1 MDAVAVRV
9 IDALVPFGVLLRSAE
24 SLSPFERWREVLLRF
39 LPQTFFVYWLFNF
52 IPLIGGLIYMLV
64 LVPTSLKLNMPKE
77 TYRNKRYF
85 AQGLL
90 VYLTVILIGFGGIWS
105 FIGHTF
111 MADRIAANIGWETGS
126 PFQAELAFYSLGAG
140 IAGLIAVWLR
150 GHFITA
156 LVIVKSVFWY
166 GAAFVHI
173 RDAAM
178 YQNYAPS
185 NIGAPLI
192 GDLVYPTLLLTL
204 LIWVYKKA

>member
-1 MDAVAVRV
+1 MDATVSRV
-9 IDALVPFGVLLRSAE
+9 VDTLVPFGILLRASE
-24 SLSPFERWREVLLRF
+24 GLNPFERWGDVLLRF
-39 LPQTFFVYWLFNF
+39 LPQTFFMYWLFNF

-64 LVPTSLKLNMPKE
+64 LVPASFKLNMPTG
-77 TYRNKRYF
+77 TYRNTQDD

-111 MADRIAANIGWETGS
+111 MADRIASGIGWETGS

-178 YQNYAPS
+178 NQNYAPS

-204 LIWVYKKA
+204 LVRAHRKA